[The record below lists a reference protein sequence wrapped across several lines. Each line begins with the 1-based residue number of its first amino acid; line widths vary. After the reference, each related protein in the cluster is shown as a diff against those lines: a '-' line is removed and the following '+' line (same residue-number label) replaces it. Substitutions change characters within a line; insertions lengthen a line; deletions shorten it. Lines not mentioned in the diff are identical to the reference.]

1 MLIKTAFLLGS
12 IGSGIHL
19 LSHLYSFVEYGIL
32 SGSEYLTPRYYVQT
46 SISIV
51 AQILIT
57 TCFIMA
63 YQKQNSKSW
72 KD

>member
-1 MLIKTAFLLGS
+1 MLMKTAFLLGS
-12 IGSGIHL
+12 IGSSILL

-32 SGSEYLTPRYYVQT
+32 SGSEYLTPSYYVQT
-46 SISIV
+46 GISIV

-63 YQKQNSKSW
+63 YQKQNNKSW